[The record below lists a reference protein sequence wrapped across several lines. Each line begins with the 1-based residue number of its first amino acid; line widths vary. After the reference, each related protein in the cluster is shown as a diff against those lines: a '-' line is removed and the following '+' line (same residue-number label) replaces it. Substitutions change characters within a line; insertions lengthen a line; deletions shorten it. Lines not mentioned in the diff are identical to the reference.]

1 MHPVSWEDSTS
12 GGASWVLGEISPL
25 KEWSGMGTG
34 CPRRYVWGAEVFQNL
49 RDMAFGDMVS
59 GRGGGGLWNI
69 TGHFQCQ
76 GFYCIV

>member
-1 MHPVSWEDSTS
+1 
-12 GGASWVLGEISPL
+12 
-25 KEWSGMGTG
+25 MGTG

-69 TGHFQCQ
+69 TGHFQLQ

>member
-1 MHPVSWEDSTS
+1 M
-12 GGASWVLGEISPL
+12 
-25 KEWSGMGTG
+25 
-34 CPRRYVWGAEVFQNL
+34 WGAGGSPSLEVFQNL
-49 RDMAFGDMVS
+49 RDMALGDMVS